1 MSEFETIIDF
11 GSKNLRL
18 GIFDPAS
25 KNTYSSSQKINDN
38 IETSLNILIKDAEKY
53 LSKHIDNIIVLYDSP
68 KFYALDI
75 CIRKRFDQSVSFK
88 KVYDGLIEEAQFFVS
103 QNNFKDQIIHS
114 VINNIVVDETN
125 KLDKITQDF
134 NINSLILEIKFI
146 CLNKNLVDEISDKF
160 KKNNIK
166 ISNLYCSSYVK
177 SVFYKKKFNNKDYI
191 IFIDIGFERS
201 SGFLFNDIK
210 LDYFKSIAL
219 GSNNITKDI
228 SKVLKLSLDYSE
240 DLKIKFNKEEKDN
253 FLEKNDTNNI
263 NPLKEIL
270 KKNISIDLFKQ
281 IVEARIDEIMELV
294 VFHSGYI
301 KNLNTLKKPK
311 LIMTGGGS
319 QLFSN
324 SNNMGIKN
332 IISELIILDE
342 LGSNIYDIGISY
354 HQSDESFL
362 SKIKKRTKKT
372 GFFET
377 FFNLFSK

>member
-25 KNTYSSSQKINDN
+25 KNTYSSSQKINEN

-53 LSKHIDNIIVLYDSP
+53 LSKHIGNIIVLYDSP

-75 CIRKRFDQSVSFK
+75 CIRKRFDQPVSFK
-88 KVYDGLIEEAQFFVS
+88 KVYDGLIEEAQFVVS
-103 QNNFKDQIIHS
+103 QNNFKDRIIHS
-114 VINNIVVDETN
+114 VINNIVVDETK

-166 ISNLYCSSYVK
+166 ILNLYCSSYVK
-177 SVFYKKKFNNKDYI
+177 NVYYKKKFNNKDYI

-201 SGFLFNDIK
+201 SGFIFNNNK

-240 DLKIKFNKEEKDN
+240 DLKIKFNKEEIEN

-263 NPLKEIL
+263 NFLKEIL

-301 KNLNTLKKPK
+301 KNLNNLKKPK
-311 LIMTGGGS
+311 LIITGGGS

>member
-1 MSEFETIIDF
+1 MSKFETIIDF

-18 GIFDPAS
+18 GVFDPVS
-25 KNTYSSSQKINDN
+25 KNIYSSSQKINDN
-38 IETSLNILIKDAEKY
+38 IETSLNNLIKDAEKY
-53 LSKHIDNIIVLYDSP
+53 LSKHIDNIVVLYDSP

-75 CIRKRFDQSVSFK
+75 CIRKIFDQSIPFK
-88 KVYDGLIEEAQFFVS
+88 KVYDSLIEEAQFFVS

-114 VINNIVVDETN
+114 VINNILVDEN
-125 KLDKITQDF
+125 KTLDKITEDF
-134 NINSLILEIKFI
+134 SINSLILEIKFI
-146 CLNKNLVDEISDKF
+146 CLNKNLLDEISDKF

-177 SVFYKKKFNNKDYI
+177 SIFYKKKFNNNDYI

-201 SGFLFNDIK
+201 SGFIFNNNK
-210 LDYFKSIAL
+210 FDYFKSIAL

-228 SKVLKLSLDYSE
+228 SKVFKLTLEYSE
-240 DLKIKFNKEEKDN
+240 DLKIKSNREEKDN
-253 FLEKNDTNNI
+253 FLQKSDTNNI
-263 NPLKEIL
+263 NPFKEIL
-270 KKNISIDLFKQ
+270 KKNISVDLFKQ

-311 LIMTGGGS
+311 LIMAGGGS

-324 SNNMGIKN
+324 SNIISFKN

-342 LGSNIYDIGISY
+342 LDSNIYEIGISY

-362 SKIKKRTKKT
+362 SKTKKRSKKT